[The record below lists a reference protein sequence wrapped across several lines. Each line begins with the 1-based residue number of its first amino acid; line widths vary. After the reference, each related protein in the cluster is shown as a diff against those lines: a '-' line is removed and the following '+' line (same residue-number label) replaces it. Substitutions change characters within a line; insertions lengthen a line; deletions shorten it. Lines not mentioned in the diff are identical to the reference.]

1 MVEIIDVIKL
11 DESWTE
17 SKRKNTFLWE
27 ENKVQLNNN
36 LSIEGSLNITNDD
49 DDNDNNNT
57 NLINIKTVQTDPNKK
72 TCYASISFNTQ
83 IIDKENKWLI
93 GTGMDDYLGNPE
105 SFGIVNINNGVSG
118 LYLEPNNSNWFSLSD
133 LRLKNIISNIDNSL
147 DKINKIRAVYYSW
160 KNDIN
165 NVPQVGFIAQDVLEV
180 FKEAVSIPKNP
191 DTQYYG
197 VSYSNMTPL
206 LLSGIQE
213 LYNKVIKNEYLIGN
227 NNELINS
234 NNNLIFELKE
244 ITEIN
249 KKYIDLRQNELIL
262 LLNNK
267 INEINDINLKQQE
280 DLDELKILKNIKKE
294 IFEDVDTKF
303 NDINRIFNT
312 VNNKFNNID
321 DKINTFSTLINNENK
336 FNSANIEKINNIQLN
351 INNKLN
357 LLDDNYTKIL
367 KNNEYIMDRL
377 VILENLDVKFNN
389 LIENNDNLI
398 SLYDDLFD
406 KHNIIKEKNLILE
419 NELSLIKEKNIKS
432 EIELAE
438 LKKLVIEM
446 ANNITDLK
454 KNTTIN
460 KNKIDI
466 LQNVVTNIQ
475 KKNNV

>member
-165 NVPQVGFIAQDVLEV
+165 NAPQVGFIAQDVLEV

-249 KKYIDLRQNELIL
+249 KKYIDLRQNELKL

-267 INEINDINLKQQE
+267 INEINNINLKQQE
-280 DLDELKILKNIKKE
+280 ELDELKI
-294 IFEDVDTKF
+294 
-303 NDINRIFNT
+303 
-312 VNNKFNNID
+312 
-321 DKINTFSTLINNENK
+321 LINNENK

-398 SLYDDLFD
+398 SLYNDLFD